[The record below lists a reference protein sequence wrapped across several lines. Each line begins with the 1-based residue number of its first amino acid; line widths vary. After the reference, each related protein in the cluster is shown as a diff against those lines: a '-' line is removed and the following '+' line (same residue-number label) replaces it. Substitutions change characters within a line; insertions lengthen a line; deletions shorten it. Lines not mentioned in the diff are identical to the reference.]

1 MKILSA
7 ALISAALLLP
17 FAAWAQMS
25 DADYCSA
32 LAAAYRKDHGA
43 GAQTS
48 AAVADALSSC
58 GSNAKGS
65 IPTLEKA
72 LTDEKITL
80 PKRT

>member
-1 MKILSA
+1 MKSLYA
-7 ALISAALLLP
+7 AVICASLVLP
-17 FAAWAQMS
+17 FAALAQMS
-25 DADYCSA
+25 DADYCNA

-43 GAQTS
+43 GSQTG
-48 AAVADALSSC
+48 ADVANALASC
-58 GSNAKGS
+58 GTNAKAS